1 VDSKIDLRVNFS
13 HLSLDSGCC
22 RVSFKTSLAML
33 LNNNTKAVMLHG
45 TRDVK
50 QNSHIRVH
58 IRTRFPAF
66 YDNFIPFSLSLSFSL
81 RKSIFH
87 LVGSK

>member
-33 LNNNTKAVMLHG
+33 LNNNTKAVMLYG
-45 TRDVK
+45 DVK

-66 YDNFIPFSLSLSFSL
+66 YGNFIPFSLSLSLSLLL